1 MTAYARNPWQA
12 YRQIATQTAPP
23 GQLVLMLYDG
33 AIRFS
38 ERALAGFACTDPGE
52 RNMTINNN
60 LLRATDI
67 VRELNVCL
75 DTDAGGQLAQTLRD
89 LYSYMER
96 RLVESNMKKR
106 RGGVDEVVV
115 HLKTLRDA
123 WATMLANQGQPEAGV
138 EAGVEAGARSEWQA
152 N

>member
-1 MTAYARNPWQA
+1 MTATARNPLNS
-12 YRQIATQTAPP
+12 YRQIAAQTAPP

-38 ERALAGFACTDPGE
+38 ERALSGFASSDPGE

-67 VRELNVCL
+67 VRELNFCL
-75 DTDAGGQLAQTLRD
+75 NTDAGGQLAQTLRD
-89 LYSYMER
+89 LYDYMER
-96 RLVESNMKKR
+96 RLLESNFKKNR
-106 RGGVDEVVV
+106 AGVDEVVT
-115 HLKTLRDA
+115 HLKELRDA
-123 WATMLANQGQPEAGV
+123 WAAMLANQGQPQPEAS
-138 EAGVEAGARSEWQA
+138 ARPEWQT

>member
-1 MTAYARNPWQA
+1 MIASTRNPWTS
-12 YRQIATQTAPP
+12 YRQIAAHTAPP

-38 ERALAGFACTDPGE
+38 EGALTGFAFADPGE

-60 LLRATDI
+60 LQRAVDI
-67 VRELNVCL
+67 VRELNCCL

-89 LYSYMER
+89 LYDYMER
-96 RLVESNMKKR
+96 RLMESNFKKNR
-106 RGGVDEVVV
+106 AGVDEVIV
-115 HLKTLRDA
+115 HLKELRNA
-123 WATMLANQGQPEAGV
+123 WATMLANQGQPQPEAGT
-138 EAGVEAGARSEWQA
+138 RPEWQT

>member
-1 MTAYARNPWQA
+1 MITTARNPWQS

-33 AIRFS
+33 AIRFL
-38 ERALAGFACTDPGE
+38 ERALTGFGSTDPGE

-60 LLRATDI
+60 LQRAVDI

-75 DTDAGGQLAQTLRD
+75 DTEAGGQLAQTLRD
-89 LYSYMER
+89 LYDYMER
-96 RLVESNMKKR
+96 RLMESNFKKR
-106 RGGVDEVVV
+106 RTGVDEVLV
-115 HLKTLRDA
+115 HIRELRNA
-123 WATMLANQGQPEAGV
+123 WATMLANQGQPQPEAS
-138 EAGVEAGARSEWQA
+138 ARPVWQA

>member
-1 MTAYARNPWQA
+1 MITTARNPWQS

-33 AIRFS
+33 AIRFL
-38 ERALAGFACTDPGE
+38 ERALTGFASTDPGE

-60 LLRATDI
+60 LQRAVDI

-75 DTDAGGQLAQTLRD
+75 DTEAGGQLAQTLRD
-89 LYSYMER
+89 LYDYMER
-96 RLVESNMKKR
+96 RLMESNFKKR
-106 RGGVDEVVV
+106 RTGVDEVLV
-115 HLKTLRDA
+115 HLRELRNA
-123 WATMLANQGQPEAGV
+123 WATMLANQGQPQLEA
-138 EAGVEAGARSEWQA
+138 AAQAAWQA

>member
-1 MTAYARNPWQA
+1 MTTSARNPWKA
-12 YRQIATQTAPP
+12 YRQVATQTAPP

-38 ERALAGFACTDPGE
+38 ERALTGFDSTDPGD
-52 RNMTINNN
+52 RNQTINNN
-60 LLRATDI
+60 LNRAMDI

-75 DTDAGGQLAQTLRD
+75 DTEAGGKLAGTLRD

-96 RLVESNMKKR
+96 RLLESNLKKHR
-106 RGGVDEVVV
+106 AGVDEVIT
-115 HLKTLRDA
+115 HLKELRDA
-123 WATMLANQGQPEAGV
+123 WATMLTNQGQVQPEAQ
-138 EAGVEAGARSEWQA
+138 AHLEWQT

>member
-1 MTAYARNPWQA
+1 MITTARNPWQS

-33 AIRFS
+33 AIRFL
-38 ERALAGFACTDPGE
+38 ERALTGFASTDPGE

-60 LLRATDI
+60 LQRAVDI

-75 DTDAGGQLAQTLRD
+75 DTEAGGQLAQTLRD
-89 LYSYMER
+89 LYDYMER
-96 RLVESNMKKR
+96 RLMESNFKKR
-106 RGGVDEVVV
+106 RTGVDEVLV
-115 HLKTLRDA
+115 HLRELRNA
-123 WATMLANQGQPEAGV
+123 WATMLANQGQPQLEA
-138 EAGVEAGARSEWQA
+138 AAQTAWQA

>member
-1 MTAYARNPWQA
+1 MTAYTRNPWQS
-12 YRQIATQTAPP
+12 YRQIALQTAPP
-23 GQLVLMLYDG
+23 GQLVLMLYEG

-38 ERALAGFACTDPGE
+38 ECALTGFAFTDPGE

-60 LLRATDI
+60 LKRATNI

-75 DTDAGGQLAQTLRD
+75 NTDAGGQLAQTLRD
-89 LYSYMER
+89 LYDYMER
-96 RLVESNMKKR
+96 RLVESNLKKR
-106 RGGVDEVVV
+106 RDGIDEVIG
-115 HLKTLRDA
+115 HLKELRDA

-138 EAGVEAGARSEWQA
+138 AASARPEWQA